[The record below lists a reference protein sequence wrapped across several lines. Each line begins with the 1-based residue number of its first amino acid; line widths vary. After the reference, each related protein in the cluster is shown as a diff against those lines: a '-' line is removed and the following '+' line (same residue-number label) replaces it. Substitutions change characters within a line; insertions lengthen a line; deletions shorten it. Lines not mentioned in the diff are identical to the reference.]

1 MAAGRAGFD
10 TEGTPSIGLSGLD
23 LSMSDEPRTRAQAPL
38 SDEARESFRR
48 TAFVLGPFP
57 VVSQTFIYRELDA
70 MRNLGL
76 DVQVI
81 STGLRQPEDDRFT
94 HTLREVQRTAIYLD
108 YRSVRGIASI
118 GARLLS
124 PSVLSTMRWMMGFPH
139 RTPAKRT
146 RAAAAVL
153 VAARFAPALAERGV
167 RYVHSQFAGFQTE
180 IAMSLSKLLG
190 IPYGCTWHAYG
201 IYRDRNILKEKIAG
215 ARTVMT
221 CTRYNEEHLRALC
234 PEAGDRIR
242 LAYHGLDLGL
252 LPELSP
258 FSGASPPIILAVGR
272 FVAKKGFAYLLDAAG
287 ILKREG
293 RHFEVRF
300 IGDGPDRAAL
310 ESQVNRLGIRNEVR
324 FLGVRPNAEVFDQ
337 IDAAR
342 VVAVPSVVTDEG
354 DMDGLPNV
362 VLEALGMSRPVVGSR
377 VSAIPEVLV
386 DGETGFLV
394 APGDANEL
402 AAKLGLLLDDPT
414 LAARLGRQG
423 RMRIVR
429 DFDVKKNV
437 RMVIDTI
444 THNASAAQA
453 RVS

>member
-1 MAAGRAGFD
+1 
-10 TEGTPSIGLSGLD
+10 
-23 LSMSDEPRTRAQAPL
+23 
-38 SDEARESFRR
+38 
-48 TAFVLGPFP
+48 
-57 VVSQTFIYRELDA
+57 
-70 MRNLGL
+70 
-76 DVQVI
+76 
-81 STGLRQPEDDRFT
+81 
-94 HTLREVQRTAIYLD
+94 
-108 YRSVRGIASI
+108 
-118 GARLLS
+118 
-124 PSVLSTMRWMMGFPH
+124 
-139 RTPAKRT
+139 
-146 RAAAAVL
+146 
-153 VAARFAPALAERGV
+153 
-167 RYVHSQFAGFQTE
+167 
-180 IAMSLSKLLG
+180 MSLSKLLG
-190 IPYGCTWHAYG
+190 IPYGCTWHAYE
-201 IYRDRNILKEKIAG
+201 IYR
-215 ARTVMT
+215 V
-221 CTRYNEEHLRALC
+221 
-234 PEAGDRIR
+234 
-242 LAYHGLDLGL
+242 
-252 LPELSP
+252 
-258 FSGASPPIILAVGR
+258 ILAVGR

-386 DGETGFLV
+386 EGETGFLV

-437 RMVIDTI
+437 RTVIDTI